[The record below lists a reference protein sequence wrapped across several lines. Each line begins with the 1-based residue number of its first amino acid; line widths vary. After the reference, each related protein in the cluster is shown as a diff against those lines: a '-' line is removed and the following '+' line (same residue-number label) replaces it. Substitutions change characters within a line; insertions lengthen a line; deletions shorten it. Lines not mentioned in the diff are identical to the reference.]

1 MKIILASASPRRREI
16 LSQVGISYEVI
27 PSTKEEKLTSDKPED
42 AVRGL
47 SIMKALDVAGQTE
60 GIVTV
65 IGADT
70 VVSCDNR
77 ILGKPRDKEDAV
89 NMLLKLQGRSH
100 EVYTGVAI
108 IVRKRKEERIKNFAV
123 ATRVRVAPMTIEQ
136 IRDYVNS
143 QEPMDKA
150 GAYAIQGKFARYIE
164 GIEGDYYNVV
174 GLPIARLCREL
185 EEIGGII

>member
-42 AVRGL
+42 AVKGL
-47 SIMKALDVAGQTE
+47 SLMKALDVAGQTA

-70 VVSCDNR
+70 VVSCDNQ
-77 ILGKPRDKEDAV
+77 ILGKPRDKEDAA

-108 IVRKRKEERIKNFAV
+108 IVRKRKEERIKNFAA
-123 ATRVRVAPMTIEQ
+123 ATRVNVAPMTMEQ
-136 IRDYVNS
+136 IRAYVNS

-150 GAYAIQGKFARYIE
+150 GAYAIQGKFAKYIE

-185 EEIGGII
+185 EEIGGIL